1 MEKQDHLQVAGR
13 AQVSAI
19 PKEASKESQ
28 DWEAQ
33 AAQEVAAA
41 LARGAN
47 LGALVDR
54 KERRAEYLLSKA
66 KRLEAEASSKP
77 HAPGLVEAAA
87 VAQAEVPAKKAS
99 TSLHSRAWFPFSA
112 VIFYRERKP
121 TSSTVLLGR
130 EQVTAA
136 RSAVWLL
143 LKELT
148 TRGQLSITAAFLSR
162 LPSAAA
168 RLWQQVPRQNANGI
182 IDFGRIWSRVRSIRV
197 CRGDCC
203 CGSVVP
209 ASCFDGQDCKRKT
222 ASKFRSLGR

>member
-47 LGALVDR
+47 VGALVDR

-66 KRLEAEASSKP
+66 KRLEAEASSEP

-87 VAQAEVPAKKAS
+87 VAQAEVPAQHLPA
-99 TSLHSRAWFPFSA
+99 FSGVA
-112 VIFYRERKP
+112 PVLNRDFQPREEAH
-121 TSSTVLLGR
+121 VECAGYG
-130 EQVTAA
+130 VA
-136 RSAVWLL
+136 R
-143 LKELT
+143 
-148 TRGQLSITAAFLSR
+148 
-162 LPSAAA
+162 P
-168 RLWQQVPRQNANGI
+168 
-182 IDFGRIWSRVRSIRV
+182 
-197 CRGDCC
+197 
-203 CGSVVP
+203 
-209 ASCFDGQDCKRKT
+209 
-222 ASKFRSLGR
+222 